1 MNWPGPDWNYA
12 EIVATGPLRQNL
24 KRELEQEKGGQAI
37 IEYLYGP
44 PTADEAWLYGNIACW
59 DAGLRLEEA

>member
-1 MNWPGPDWNYA
+1 MKPQ
-12 EIVATGPLRQNL
+12 EFFEPLQQNL
-24 KRELEQEKGGQAI
+24 KRELEREKGGQAI

-59 DAGLRLEEA
+59 DAGLRLEET